1 MGGVKK
7 LLSLLLFSYVLLIF
21 LIPIDE
27 TIDKNYDSQNPALQ
41 ECNERNYQ
49 KIDFLNVRNI
59 QTFLFNEKF
68 FDGKINGYFDENLL
82 SSVKKFQ
89 EFVGI
94 RIDGIIGPSTHKAMT
109 AYNNCTR
116 TVEADL
122 KQCSGYLAYKECT
135 FFVNAIKKVDEIT
148 LPISTSTT
156 TIYKPVCDDAT
167 FQPYTLYTES
177 GNANTVMSC
186 KNESDALEA
195 GYVHYSNPVP
205 PSPSSSSSSSSSLTI
220 SNLTGTVSIDEN
232 QKSVVTISA
241 SGTGGLSYA
250 LSGTDAHLMS
260 VNSSGVVTLNS
271 NADYEQKTSYTA
283 TATVTDSVTS
293 TSKTLSVSVA
303 DITEYTTINIRSWY
317 DDATLPNCQD
327 NIIENGSVVCGIR
340 TPTLL
345 DSTRTETELWQNR
358 RFSNSDIDLRINLLP
373 PLEWTSLTSTESGYL
388 TSDTE
393 DAINIFV
400 GNEQINK
407 DRVRN
412 GIQVPHLIQTWG
424 QSSSAYLGII
434 NGIPNTKN
442 HLTSRGV
449 IRSFGAFAHE
459 LGHSLGLNH
468 AVNQS
473 SEAATFEAG
482 TYNYGY
488 YDSVNN
494 IGTPLSYDGLTCFIY
509 SNPDK
514 LCPTQAERDARE
526 LLGLFD
532 PSGTDLDKWLDGT
545 WGTIPAGT
553 SQYDSSRFLQENLIY
568 YERIIPNTNY
578 GVTVGSDYVSTL
590 SLLPQFNGASAS
602 YSYTENLPGL
612 TTPDS
617 LTMYST
623 VADNETENST
633 TYSTLTW
640 CSVQN
645 CDIIYGNPFA
655 WEEKTGYN
663 ARVGYQFYF
672 NQGNLYLKRAKPI
685 YEFATNTQGNHI
697 NYPTPCLQINK
708 YMKIGDYIETD
719 CTSRREDIFAGA
731 VDKPNWN
738 FTNVVGKE
746 LVATPYGTY
755 DAYKIITSH
764 SRSEYF
770 NGRIENA
777 RFDHNKLIFWV
788 APDVGIVMFEDE
800 QHRRWKLTAMD
811 SDGDGTDNKT
821 DTDDDNDGVLDTADA
836 LPLDPNSSTD
846 DNNDGR
852 ADEDE

>member
-1 MGGVKK
+1 MGWGLK
-7 LLSLLLFSYVLLIF
+7 SFLIF
-21 LIPIDE
+21 VISIFLLTLTFSTSVLASEPFSNDNI
-27 TIDKNYDSQNPALQ
+27 KNCVQN
-41 ECNERNYQ
+41 NYNNL
-49 KIDFLNVRNI
+49 DFLEISNLND
-59 QTFLFNEKF
+59 FLDKEGF
-68 FDGKINGYFDENLL
+68 L
-82 SSVKKFQ
+82 SGEIKSYMTTSLKLAIKNFQ
-89 EFVGI
+89 RFVGI
-94 RIDGIIGPSTHKAMT
+94 RVDGIIGPSTHKAMT
-109 AYNNCTR
+109 SFNSCTKA
-116 TVEADL
+116 VEAEL
-122 KQCSGYLAYKECT
+122 IECSGYLAYKECT
-135 FFVNAIKKVDEIT
+135 FFMNEILEVSSQPT
-148 LPISTSTT
+148 PVATT
-156 TIYKPVCDDAT
+156 TISPPVCNDET
-167 FQPYTLYTES
+167 FQPYTLYSSS
-177 GNANTVMSC
+177 GDGITVMSC
-186 KNESDALEA
+186 KNESDAIALD
-195 GYVHYSNPVP
+195 YTYKVNPKPV
-205 PSPSSSSSSSSSLTI
+205 SSSSEVFSTSLVVSNLNATI
-220 SNLTGTVSIDEN
+220 SVDEN
-232 QKSVVTISA
+232 QKSVVTVNA
-241 SGTGGLSYA
+241 TGTGGLTYS

-260 VNSSGVVTLNS
+260 IDGSGVITLNS
-271 NADYEQKTSYTA
+271 NADYEQKTSYS
-283 TATVTDSVTS
+283 ATVGVSDSVGS
-293 TSKTLSVSVA
+293 TSKSLNVSINDV
-303 DITEYTTINIRSWY
+303 TEYTTINIRSWY

-327 NIIENGSVVCGIR
+327 NIIENGSVICGIR

-345 DSTRTETELWQNR
+345 DATRAETELWQNR
-358 RFSNSDIDLRINLLP
+358 RFSNSDVDLRINLLP

-393 DAINIFV
+393 SSVNIFV

-412 GIQVPHLIQTWG
+412 GIQVPHLIETWG

-434 NGIPNTKN
+434 NGIPNPQN
-442 HLTSRGV
+442 HMTSKGV
-449 IRSFGAFAHE
+449 IRSFGAFGHE

-494 IGTPLSYDGLTCFIY
+494 IGTPLSYDGISCFIY

-514 LCPTQAERDARE
+514 LCPTQAERDTRE

-532 PSGTDLDKWLDGT
+532 SSGTDLDKWLDGT
-545 WGTIPAGT
+545 WGSIPAGT
-553 SQYDSSRFLQENLIY
+553 SQADSSRFLQENLIY

-578 GVTVGSDYVSTL
+578 GVTAGTDYVSTM

-645 CDIIYGNPFA
+645 CDIIYGNIFA
-655 WEEKTGYN
+655 WEGKTGYN

-685 YEFATNTQGNHI
+685 YEFATNSQGNHI

-719 CTSRREDIFAGA
+719 CTSQREDIMFGA
-731 VDKPNWN
+731 VDKTNWN
-738 FTNVVGKE
+738 FTNVVDKE
-746 LVATPYGTY
+746 LVVTPYGTY

-764 SRSEYF
+764 SKWEFPS
-770 NGRIENA
+770 GRIINA
-777 RFDHNKLIFWV
+777 QFDHNKLIFWV
-788 APDVGIVMFEDE
+788 APDTGIVMFEDE

-811 SDGDGTDNKT
+811 SDGDGTDNLI
-821 DTDDDNDGVLDTADA
+821 DTDDDNDGVLDVDDA

-846 DNNDGR
+846 NNNDGR

>member
-1 MGGVKK
+1 MGWGLK
-7 LLSLLLFSYVLLIF
+7 SFLIF
-21 LIPIDE
+21 VISIFLLTLTFSTSVLASEPFSNDNI
-27 TIDKNYDSQNPALQ
+27 KNCVQN
-41 ECNERNYQ
+41 NYNNL
-49 KIDFLNVRNI
+49 DFLEISNLND
-59 QTFLFNEKF
+59 FLDKEGF
-68 FDGKINGYFDENLL
+68 L
-82 SSVKKFQ
+82 SGEIKSYMTTSLKLAIKNFQ
-89 EFVGI
+89 RFVGI
-94 RIDGIIGPSTHKAMT
+94 RVDGIIGPSTHKAMT
-109 AYNNCTR
+109 SFNSCTKA
-116 TVEADL
+116 VEAEL
-122 KQCSGYLAYKECT
+122 IECSGYLAYKECT
-135 FFVNAIKKVDEIT
+135 FFMNEILEVSSQPT
-148 LPISTSTT
+148 PVATT
-156 TIYKPVCDDAT
+156 TISPPVCNDET
-167 FQPYTLYTES
+167 FEPYTLYSSS
-177 GNANTVMSC
+177 GDGITVMSC
-186 KNESDALEA
+186 KNESDAIALD
-195 GYVHYSNPVP
+195 YTYKVNPKP
-205 PSPSSSSSSSSSLTI
+205 ASSSSEVFSTSLVI
-220 SNLTGTVSIDEN
+220 SNLNATISVDEN
-232 QKSVVTISA
+232 QKSVVTVNA
-241 SGTGGLSYA
+241 TGTGGLTYS

-260 VNSSGVVTLNS
+260 IDGSGVITLNS
-271 NADYEQKTSYTA
+271 NADYEQKTSYS
-283 TATVTDSVTS
+283 ATVGVSDSVGS
-293 TSKTLSVSVA
+293 TSKSLNVSINDV
-303 DITEYTTINIRSWY
+303 TEYTTINIRSWY

-327 NIIENGSVVCGIR
+327 NIIENGSLICGIR

-345 DSTRTETELWQNR
+345 DATRSETELWQNR
-358 RFSNSDIDLRINLLP
+358 RFSISDVDLRINLLP

-388 TSDTE
+388 NSDTE

-400 GNEQINK
+400 GNDQINK

-424 QSSSAYLGII
+424 QSSSAYQGII
-434 NGIPNTKN
+434 NGIPFAKN
-442 HLTSRGV
+442 HMTSKGV
-449 IRSFGAFAHE
+449 IRSFSAFGHE

-473 SEAATFEAG
+473 SEAATYEAG

-494 IGTPLSYDGLTCFIY
+494 IGTVLSYNGTSCFLY

-514 LCPTQAERDARE
+514 LCPTQAERDTRE
-526 LLGLFD
+526 DQGLFD

-553 SQYDSSRFLQENLIY
+553 SQADSSRFLQENLIY
-568 YERIIPNTNY
+568 YERLIPNTNY
-578 GVTVGSDYVSTL
+578 GVTVGSDYVSTM

-645 CDIIYGNPFA
+645 CDIIYVNPFA
-655 WEEKTGYN
+655 WEDKTGYN

-672 NQGNLYLKRAKPI
+672 NQGNLYLKRAMPI

-731 VDKPNWN
+731 VDKTNWN
-738 FTNVVGKE
+738 FTNVVDKE
-746 LVATPYGTY
+746 LVVTPYGTF

-764 SRSEYF
+764 SKSHFF
-770 NGRIENA
+770 NGNIENA
-777 RFDHNKLIFWV
+777 RFDHGKLIFWV
-788 APDVGIVMFEDE
+788 APDTGIVMFEDE

-811 SDGDGTDNKT
+811 SDGDGTDNLT
-821 DTDDDNDGVLDTADA
+821 DTDDDNDGVLDVDDA

-846 DNNDGR
+846 NNNDGR